1 MACDGADRELDRAI
15 DFCLTFL
22 KIANIIAF
30 ERVANQRKSSFVT
43 RFLFYTCLKKCVAY
57 QRKSSLWDK
66 CMLFLCRKTR
76 RIRKWQKV
84 TE

>member
-1 MACDGADRELDRAI
+1 MPAHRCDGADRERDRAI

-43 RFLFYTCLKKCVAY
+43 RFFVHLLSHIMKIYHAV
-57 QRKSSLWDK
+57 KS
-66 CMLFLCRKTR
+66 
-76 RIRKWQKV
+76 V
-84 TE
+84 